1 MDRRELLDRAA
12 RDEDERLLLGR
23 VWDKWEQCRLRSI
36 NCDPAILCLRCAV
49 HLIGLALVSYL

>member
-23 VWDKWEQCRLRSI
+23 VWDLS
-36 NCDPAILCLRCAV
+36 
-49 HLIGLALVSYL
+49 LIHI

>member
-23 VWDKWEQCRLRSI
+23 VWDKWEQ
-36 NCDPAILCLRCAV
+36 
-49 HLIGLALVSYL
+49 